1 MTTPT
6 YHGSNLRRSPLRQNL
21 RHFCVLLRLLRL
33 SIIQNP
39 FVTVLF
45 RGNFS
50 CWHIPDLFVFL
61 LHLLLPCQL
70 LIFLILLFLWRPV
83 CFLDPLSFFL
93 FAVPFI
99 PFGSFGPN
107 KIARLKK
114 VLWNTLTYIHSDLTL
129 FRTCLWKNCGKN
141 RRESN
146 STNFFMPKKCY
157 SNLSFR
163 DLIKLQTEQVIRPLT
178 TYQISLK
185 ILDPW
190 KSEWNAF
197 NKNYTQDFFEMIQIK
212 ITLLYHPS
220 I

>member
-21 RHFCVLLRLLRL
+21 RHFYVLLRLLLL

-114 VLWNTLTYIHSDLTL
+114 VFVEHPYLHQFRFDFVPDLPVEELWEKQE
-129 FRTCLWKNCGKN
+129 RK
-141 RRESN
+141 
-146 STNFFMPKKCY
+146 
-157 SNLSFR
+157 
-163 DLIKLQTEQVIRPLT
+163 
-178 TYQISLK
+178 
-185 ILDPW
+185 
-190 KSEWNAF
+190 
-197 NKNYTQDFFEMIQIK
+197 
-212 ITLLYHPS
+212 
-220 I
+220 